1 MSCKHAQT
9 PLVSACV
16 WVLSG
21 FFFVCIAVRKVKDS
35 AARKLNRGQK
45 RKLSGRSRA
54 REERSEKN
62 HHFLFR
68 PWSSLCEAVP
78 LTLRTTKQNN
88 QKTPATQAT
97 CVFVQLLVADREV
110 RDQAV
115 TLFHE
120 QVSAPRE
127 VGGYSRELLVGVCR
141 PVLQILTPILD
152 QKNNAIFLSFIFG
165 IETTNAF
172 IHSRSSLH
180 TRFQTKMGKVYTR
193 FQTQTAQKLYPFG
206 WHIPIGL
213 I

>member
-97 CVFVQLLVADREV
+97 CVIVQLLVADREV

-127 VGGYSRELLVGVCR
+127 VGE
-141 PVLQILTPILD
+141 VLQGIVGWGVPPGPANPDPILD
-152 QKNNAIFLSFIFG
+152 QKNNAIFLSFTFG
-165 IETTNAF
+165 IDTTNAF

-206 WHIPIGL
+206 RHIPIGL

>member
-97 CVFVQLLVADREV
+97 CVFVQLLVADRGV

-127 VGGYSRELLVGVCR
+127 VGGGGGYSRELLVGVCR
-141 PVLQILTPILD
+141 PVLQILTLFQIKKIMP
-152 QKNNAIFLSFIFG
+152 F
-165 IETTNAF
+165 
-172 IHSRSSLH
+172 SSLL
-180 TRFQTKMGKVYTR
+180 FLELK
-193 FQTQTAQKLYPFG
+193 
-206 WHIPIGL
+206 
-213 I
+213 